1 MSKESTKPDSIRRIE
16 GLKRV
21 LLKRSLL
28 ISSIRSFLMERRF
41 LELETPLLLDSPLPE
56 PHIEAIS
63 AENGF
68 LRTSHEPLLKACLA
82 AGYDRIFEI
91 GPCFRQEEKGRL
103 HREEFTMLEWYQ
115 AGASSADLI
124 PFTKDLLVRA
134 AETTTGSTV
143 IKHGGTSIDL
153 DGEWEII
160 PLKKAFAE
168 FAGADM
174 ADSVGKN
181 RFEMDLVDRIE
192 PALPKDRPC
201 VLTGYPAEFRAY
213 ANLSASDPSV
223 ADRWELYIA
232 GIEIANTYSE
242 LDDIP
247 EIRRVMNDAAE
258 KRASMGM
265 KKYQEC
271 KIFEDA
277 ISAGIPRSAGC
288 AMGIDRLMMILS
300 DARSLDEVKI

>member
-1 MSKESTKPDSIRRIE
+1 MPKESTKPDSIRRIE

-28 ISSIRSFLMERRF
+28 IGSIRSFLMERGF

-56 PHIEAIS
+56 AHIEAIS
-63 AENGF
+63 TENGF

-91 GPCFRQEEKGRL
+91 GPCFRREEKGRL

-134 AETTTGSTV
+134 AKTTTGATR
-143 IKHGGTSIDL
+143 IKYGGTSIAL

-160 PLKKAFAE
+160 PLKKAFAK
-168 FAGADM
+168 FAGVDM

-181 RFEMDLVDRIE
+181 RFEMDLVERIE

-223 ADRWELYIA
+223 ADRWELYVA

-242 LDDIP
+242 LDDSC
-247 EIRRVMNDAAE
+247 EIRRVMNDTAE

-265 KKYQEC
+265 KKYREC

-277 ISAGIPRSAGC
+277 VSAGIPRSAGC
-288 AMGIDRLMMILS
+288 AMGMDRLMMILS